1 MDRLGSN
8 PLKVAEGAPF
18 CTVQYS
24 MSKRYF
30 AAAKRFVEGSLK
42 QNLQDAA
49 EGCRGFVEGV
59 LRHKNLRKIKST
71 ARLTNAR

>member
-8 PLKVAEGAPF
+8 PLKVAEGAPL

-49 EGCRGFVEGV
+49 EGCRGFVEGC
-59 LRHKNLRKIKST
+59 RHKNLRKIKKT
-71 ARLTNAR
+71 PLG